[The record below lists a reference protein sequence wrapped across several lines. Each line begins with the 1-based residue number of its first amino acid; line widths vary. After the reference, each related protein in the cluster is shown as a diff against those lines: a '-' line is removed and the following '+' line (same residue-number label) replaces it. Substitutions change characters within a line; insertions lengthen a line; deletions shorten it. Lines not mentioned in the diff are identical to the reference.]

1 MKNNMTTPRR
11 QFIAQIAA
19 TGAAACAWPAAFA
32 QSDATESTWARIQ
45 RTKVLRIG
53 AVAGASPYYHK
64 SLATGQWEGFM
75 IDFAKMLAEH
85 LHVKLELNET
95 TWGNSVLDL
104 QANKLDVFFGL
115 NPTPARA
122 LVVDFSDPLFNNAFM
137 VIAKK
142 GYEPKTWAELNKPE
156 VKIAVDV
163 GSSHDQ
169 MIGKVCPNA
178 TIIRLEKAADA
189 TMAVQTGRA
198 DVQVLASV
206 IALTVASKNPALGK
220 VLLPTPIEGTT
231 TTLGF
236 RKEADRTWITYVNKW
251 IADTRATGKVRE
263 VVLSNLEKLS
273 GLKREQVPSQL
284 GF

>member
-1 MKNNMTTPRR
+1 MTTRR
-11 QFIAQIAA
+11 QFIAQSAA
-19 TGAAACAWPAAFA
+19 LGSAVTLGLPALA
-32 QSDATESTWARIQ
+32 QSDAAESTWARIQ
-45 RTKVLRIG
+45 RTKVLRTG
-53 AVAGASPYYHK
+53 AVAGASPYYDK
-64 SLATGQWEGFM
+64 SLSTGQWSGFM
-75 IDFAKMLAEH
+75 IDFEKMLAEH
-85 LHVKLELNET
+85 LGVKLELHET

-104 QANKLDVFFGL
+104 QSNKLDVFFGL

-122 LVVDFSDPLFNNAFM
+122 LVVDFSEPLFNNAFM

-142 GYEPKTWAELNKPE
+142 GYEPKTWAEMNKPE

-169 MIGKVCPNA
+169 MIGKVCPQA

-198 DVQVLASV
+198 DAQVLASV
-206 IALTVASKNPALGK
+206 LALTVASKNPTLGK
-220 VLLPTPIEGTT
+220 VLLPMPMEATT

-236 RKEADRTWITYVNKW
+236 RKETDRTWINYVNKW
-251 IADTRATGKVRE
+251 IGQIRADGKVKE
-263 VVLSNLEKLS
+263 VVLANLEKLS
-273 GLKREQVPSQL
+273 GLKREQVPAQL

>member
-1 MKNNMTTPRR
+1 MTSTRR
-11 QFIAQIAA
+11 HFIAHTAA
-19 TGAAACAWPAAFA
+19 FGAAATLSLPAFA
-32 QSDATESTWARIQ
+32 QGDAVESTWARIQ
-45 RTKVLRIG
+45 RTKVLRTG
-53 AVAGASPYYHK
+53 AVAGAAPYYNK

-75 IDFAKMLAEH
+75 IDFEKMLAEH
-85 LHVKLELNET
+85 LGVRLELQET

-142 GYEPKTWAELNKPE
+142 GYEPKTWAEMNKPE

-206 IALTVASKNPALGK
+206 IALTVASKNPTLGK
-220 VLLPTPIEGTT
+220 VLLPMPIEATT

-236 RKEADRTWITYVNKW
+236 RKEADRTWINHVNKW
-251 IADTRATGKVRE
+251 IADTRASGKVKE
-263 VVLSNLEKLS
+263 VVLANLEKLS
-273 GLKREQVPSQL
+273 GLKRDQVPPQL